1 MFGKAI
7 KNLLIFVAGASIGV
21 AATWQFFKAK
31 YEQIANEEIASVKDV
46 YSKRIHEANISDT
59 KPEVVED
66 KNDIQASKESEEV
79 DDDKN
84 DIQTNKESEEVDDED
99 INEYKKLASV
109 YKNDEKEKGG
119 EAMANEPYV
128 IKPEEFGDSD
138 YDLVS
143 LNYYADK
150 VLVDEDDNP
159 IEDID
164 YLVGEDS
171 LKHFGEYED
180 DSVFVRNDNLKTDFE
195 ILLVEEKYYSSEDD
209 EE

>member
-1 MFGKAI
+1 MFGKTI

-46 YSKRIHEANISDT
+46 YNKRIHEANISDT

-66 KNDIQASKESEEV
+66 KNDIQ
-79 DDDKN
+79 
-84 DIQTNKESEEVDDED
+84 TNKESED

-195 ILLVEEKYYSSEDD
+195 ILLVEEKYYSSDDD

>member
-66 KNDIQASKESEEV
+66 KNDIQA
-79 DDDKN
+79 
-84 DIQTNKESEEVDDED
+84 NKESEEVDDED

-195 ILLVEEKYYSSEDD
+195 ILLVEEKYYSSDDD